1 MTESLD
7 EARPEVAE
15 GEAELR
21 SVDAQIAMTLDAAV
35 RPRPVRVAISEAQG
49 LLCAEEVVAEH
60 ALPGF
65 DQAAVD
71 GYAVRSVDVRLAGQE
86 PVQLPVVGEIAAG
99 SRQPRR
105 LQPGQAVRVDT
116 GAPLT
121 LADAVVPLAYTDGHQ
136 AKVTVHRS
144 VPSAG
149 YVRRA
154 GEDVQIGDVAVRNG
168 DTIGSAQVGL
178 LAAVGRAKVLVYP
191 RPRVS
196 IVSVGD
202 ELVDIDRTPSV
213 GQVYD
218 VNSYALSAAARDA
231 GAEVSRVGIVSS
243 EPKRLREIVEGR
255 LLMSE
260 IVVVAGGAGGSTG
273 DDVHSALSDLGR
285 IDSTRVAMHPG
296 SVQGF
301 GRLGPDSV
309 PTFLL
314 PGNPM
319 SALVVFEVLVRPLI
333 RAARGTR
340 NPHRRIVG
348 ARLLSPITST
358 EGRRGYLRGQLLR
371 DEANGEYLVQPLGQS
386 GAHLLASLAEA
397 NCLINVPEAM
407 TEVPAGEQV
416 QVTFLAQRA

>member
-1 MTESLD
+1 MTPPIPEPADTAEQEFRPVD
-7 EARPEVAE
+7 E
-15 GEAELR
+15 
-21 SVDAQIAMTLDAAV
+21 QIALVLDSAV

-71 GYAVRSVDVRLAGQE
+71 GYAVRSVDVRPVEDE
-86 PVQLPVVGEIAAG
+86 PVQLPVVGEIPAG

-105 LQPGQAVRVDT
+105 LQPGQAVRVAT
-116 GAPLT
+116 GAPLPT
-121 LADAVVPLAYTDGHQ
+121 LADAVVPTSYTDGHP

-149 YVRRA
+149 YVRRT
-154 GEDVQIGDVAVRNG
+154 GEDVQIGDVAVRQG
-168 DTIGSAQVGL
+168 DTIGAAQVGL
-178 LAAVGRAKVLVYP
+178 LAAVGRSKVLVYP

-218 VNSYALSAAARDA
+218 VNSYALAAAARDA
-231 GAEVSRVGIVSS
+231 GAEVSRVGIVPG
-243 EPKRLREIVEGR
+243 EPKRLREVVEGR

-260 IVVVAGGAGGSTG
+260 VVVVAGGAGGTAG
-273 DDVHSALSDLGR
+273 DEVYAALSDLGR
-285 IDSTRVAMHPG
+285 IDMTRVAMHPG
-296 SVQGF
+296 SAQGF

-314 PGNPM
+314 PANPM
-319 SALVVFEVLVRPLI
+319 SALVVFEVLIRPLI

-340 NPHRRIVG
+340 NPHRRVVS
-348 ARLLSPITST
+348 ARLLSPLAST
-358 EGRRGYLRGQLLR
+358 KGRRGFLRGQLLR
-371 DEANGEYLVQPLGQS
+371 DESTGEYLVQPLGTS

-397 NCLINVPEAM
+397 NCLVNVDEDLV
-407 TEVPAGEQV
+407 ELPAGEQV
-416 QVTFLAQRA
+416 RVTFLAQRV

>member
-1 MTESLD
+1 MTEPTPELD
-7 EARPEVAE
+7 QAE
-15 GEAELR
+15 QDLR
-21 SVDAQIAMTLDAAV
+21 SVDEQIARVLQAAV

-71 GYAVRSVDVRLAGQE
+71 GYAVRSVDVRAEGDE
-86 PVQLPVVGEIAAG
+86 PVQLPVVGEIPAG

-105 LQPGQAVRVDT
+105 LQPGQAVRVAT
-116 GAPLT
+116 GAPLPT
-121 LADAVVPLAYTDGHQ
+121 LADAVVPTAFTDGHP

-149 YVRRA
+149 YVRRT
-154 GEDVQIGDVAVRNG
+154 GEDVQIGDVAVRQG
-168 DTIGSAQVGL
+168 DTIGAAQVGL
-178 LAAVGRAKVLVYP
+178 LAAVGRSKVLVYP

-202 ELVDIDRTPSV
+202 ELVDVDRTPST

-218 VNSYALSAAARDA
+218 VNSYALAAAARDA
-231 GAEVSRVGIVSS
+231 GAEVSRVGIVPSD
-243 EPKRLREIVEGR
+243 PKRLRETVEGR

-260 IVVVAGGAGGSTG
+260 VVVVAGGAGGSAG
-273 DDVHSALSDLGR
+273 DEVQAALADLGR
-285 IDSTRVAMHPG
+285 IDMARVGMHPG
-296 SVQGF
+296 SAQGF

-309 PTFLL
+309 PTFLI
-314 PGNPM
+314 PANPM
-319 SALVVFEVLVRPLI
+319 SALVVFEVLIRPLI

-340 NPHRRIVG
+340 NPHRRTVS
-348 ARLLSPITST
+348 ARLLSPVSST
-358 EGRRGYLRGQLLR
+358 KGRRGFLRGQLLR
-371 DEANGEYLVQPLGQS
+371 DESTGEYLVQPLGTS

-397 NCLINVPEAM
+397 NCLVNVDEDM

-416 QVTFLAQRA
+416 KVTFLAQRG